1 MSQGGNH
8 LQIFLLNLNFSC
20 KESSSNWVDFGSQ
33 MRGLK
38 SETISICGGILGD
51 F

>member
-20 KESSSNWVDFGSQ
+20 KESSSNWIDFGSQ
-33 MRGLK
+33 MGGLN
-38 SETISICGGILGD
+38 SEMMSICGVILME